1 MEDTLEK
8 RILKSNLSDED
19 KIEIIK
25 RLSSN
30 KEFIYVP
37 QPVYTYKCRYD
48 LSYDGGNGS
57 PLNSHMKYEYEEAVQ
72 TDV

>member
-1 MEDTLEK
+1 MEDTIEK

-37 QPVYTYKCRYD
+37 QPVYPQTVPYCYTTATSNT
-48 LSYDGGNGS
+48 LNGKRS
-57 PLNSHMKYEYEEAVQ
+57 FE
-72 TDV
+72 

>member
-37 QPVYTYKCRYD
+37 QPVYPPAYPQTVPYCYTTATSNT
-48 LSYDGGNGS
+48 LNGKRS
-57 PLNSHMKYEYEEAVQ
+57 FE
-72 TDV
+72 

>member
-37 QPVYTYKCRYD
+37 HPVYPQTVPYCYTTATNGC
-48 LSYDGGNGS
+48 LSSNTMPGIPRG
-57 PLNSHMKYEYEEAVQ
+57 EI
-72 TDV
+72 

>member
-8 RILKSNLSDED
+8 RILKSNLSDDD

-30 KEFIYVP
+30 KEYIYVP
-37 QPVYTYKCRYD
+37 QPICPQPTFPQPIGTPSNPWYTDQPYC
-48 LSYDGGNGS
+48 GC
-57 PLNSHMKYEYEEAVQ
+57 
-72 TDV
+72 

>member
-37 QPVYTYKCRYD
+37 QPAYPQTVPYCYTTATNGY
-48 LSYDGGNGS
+48 LSSNTMPGIPRGDAN
-57 PLNSHMKYEYEEAVQ
+57 
-72 TDV
+72 D